1 MNTKLLKQK
10 ILDLAIRG
18 KLVPQDP
25 NDEPASE
32 LLKRIRAE
40 KEKLIAEGKIKRS
53 KKTGDKPHYGNE
65 NAPFEVPNNW
75 KWCKI
80 EDFAYDLQYGTSEK
94 SLHTG
99 IVPVLRMG
107 NISRDGTV
115 DYTDLVYSSNE
126 EDIAKFS
133 LQLNDLLFN
142 RTNSSEWVG
151 KTAIYKA
158 EKDAIFAG
166 YLIRI
171 RTFIVCPDYINFVMN
186 SSYHRHWCNQVKTDA
201 VNQSNINAQKLSNLL
216 VPVPPIN
223 EQKRIVSEIGR
234 WMALIDE
241 IETNKQFMQEFIKQ
255 AKSKI
260 LDFAIHGKLVPQ
272 DPKDEPAVEL
282 LKRIN
287 PNATICDTSHY
298 GNLPKGWC
306 SATIKQLCD
315 VMGGLWT
322 GKKPPYVN
330 VGVIRNTNFSK
341 DFKLD
346 LTNVAYLDVERHQY
360 EKRKLQYG
368 DLILEK
374 SGGSDKQP
382 VGRVILYDNEE
393 GDFSYS
399 NFTSRLRIKDPSVI
413 IPQFLFYALL
423 YAYLNGET
431 QSMQKQTT
439 GIHNLIMDKYLSV
452 SVPVPP
458 INEQNRIVQKIQ
470 KIEGKIREISAE
482 LSVCFYRNKI

>member
-53 KKTGDKPHYGNE
+53 KKTGDKPHYENE
-65 NAPFEVPNNW
+65 NAPFEVPNSW

-158 EKDAIFAG
+158 EKNAIFAG

-287 PNATICDTSHY
+287 PNAPICDTSHY
-298 GNLPKGWC
+298 ENLPTNWSIFTMSDLCRIIDGE
-306 SATIKQLCD
+306 KQS
-315 VMGGLWT
+315 
-322 GKKPPYVN
+322 N
-330 VGVIRNTNFSK
+330 INRI
-341 DFKLD
+341 
-346 LTNVAYLDVERHQY
+346 YLDVKYLRGKSDGEY
-360 EKRKLQYG
+360 M
-368 DLILEK
+368 K
-374 SGGSDKQP
+374 SGKFVPANSTMILVDGENSGEIFTTTIDGYQGSTFK
-382 VGRVILYDNEE
+382 ILDISKEMYKP
-393 GDFSYS
+393 FVLYIIMSY
-399 NFTSRLRIKDPSVI
+399 
-413 IPQFLFYALL
+413 
-423 YAYLNGET
+423 
-431 QSMQKQTT
+431 QKQLRENKV
-439 GIHNLIMDKYLSV
+439 GSAIPHLNKKLFREIV
-452 SVPVPP
+452 VEVPP
-458 INEQNRIVQKIQ
+458 YEEQKRIVAKID
-470 KIEGKIREISAE
+470 ELISFFDSI
-482 LSVCFYRNKI
+482 LLKL

>member
-40 KEKLIAEGKIKRS
+40 KEKLIAEGKIKRP
-53 KKTGDKPHYGNE
+53 KNTGDKPHYE
-65 NAPFEVPNNW
+65 NVPFEVPNSW
-75 KWCKI
+75 EWCKI
-80 EDFAYDLQYGTSEK
+80 EDFAYDLQYGTSDK

-107 NISRDGTV
+107 NISRDGTI

-171 RTFIVCPDYINFVMN
+171 RTFIVCPDYINYVMN

-216 VPVPPIN
+216 VPVPPTN
-223 EQKRIVSEIGR
+223 EQKRIVSEIEQ

-241 IETNKQFMQEFIKQ
+241 IETDKQSMQEFIKL

-260 LDFAIHGKLVPQ
+260 LGFAIHGKLVHH
-272 DPKDEPAVEL
+272 DPNDEPAVEL

-298 GNLPKGWC
+298 GNLPKSWCICKLKDVFDITMGSSPTGWKKR
-306 SATIKQLCD
+306 SMSTQL
-315 VMGGLWT
+315 
-322 GKKPPYVN
+322 KRPKPFVRR
-330 VGVIRNTNFSK
+330 G
-341 DFKLD
+341 
-346 LTNVAYLDVERHQY
+346 
-360 EKRKLQYG
+360 
-368 DLILEK
+368 
-374 SGGSDKQP
+374 
-382 VGRVILYDNEE
+382 
-393 GDFSYS
+393 
-399 NFTSRLRIKDPSVI
+399 
-413 IPQFLFYALL
+413 
-423 YAYLNGET
+423 
-431 QSMQKQTT
+431 
-439 GIHNLIMDKYLSV
+439 
-452 SVPVPP
+452 
-458 INEQNRIVQKIQ
+458 
-470 KIEGKIREISAE
+470 
-482 LSVCFYRNKI
+482 